1 MILNTPSACGG
12 VIDQQLSQFNLAGG
26 VMIKRYIIFIAF
38 VGLLFIVPGC
48 ADDDLNSAPA
58 SATITINPSSFKL
71 SDGTATA
78 RTHTKYFLIAV
89 KDVNGFSLKE
99 ITLRIAFI
107 WAKPDIYGLV
117 QFYHLGSKVNS
128 PFNVSTDG
136 NGTYTL
142 RMDFLSGGGWEYKGT
157 LQVTSAAA
165 YGSADFEVD
174 TGA

>member
-48 ADDDLNSAPA
+48 ADDDLDSAPA
-58 SATITINPSSFKL
+58 SATITINPSSYTL
-71 SDGTATA
+71 TDSSGSTT
-78 RTHTKYFLIAV
+78 THTKYFLIVV
-89 KDVNGFSLKE
+89 KDVNGFPFKD
-99 ITLRIAFI
+99 IRLRIAFI
-107 WAKPDIYGLV
+107 WAKPDIYGVV

-128 PFNVSTDG
+128 PFNALTDG

-142 RMDFLSGGGWEYKGT
+142 RMDFDSGLLAYKGT
-157 LQVTSAAA
+157 LQATSGSA
-165 YGSADFEVD
+165 YGSADFEVK
-174 TGA
+174 TE